1 MINNRKKDSIVER
14 EVAKFIDEHLY
25 ENKEIFKEYAR
36 TDGKEEQIS
45 GSDVVL
51 STSDGKLNRVVVDE
65 KVAARYANSGLGT
78 FTLELSFIGRNGNKK
93 CGWFIDN
100 TKTTQYY
107 LFGWLNKV
115 DIPYNEKTKRWE
127 TDLINSENIKELEW
141 CLVSKDKILKF
152 LEKKGWTIEKLA
164 KQDEAIRKKGYVKT
178 KEFIDDVAFRYS
190 DAYIEKPINIMLKK
204 ETYLKLSDY
213 KGIIKA

>member
-14 EVAKFIDEHLY
+14 EIAKFIDAHLY

-36 TDGKEEQIS
+36 TDGKEEQIK

-127 TDLINSENIKELEW
+127 TDLIKSENIKELEW
-141 CLVSKDKILKF
+141 CLVSKDKILKS

-204 ETYLKLSDY
+204 ETYLKLSNY

>member
-1 MINNRKKDSIVER
+1 MINNREKDSIVER
-14 EVAKFIDEHLY
+14 EIAKFIDTHLY
-25 ENKEIFKEYAR
+25 ENKELFKEYAR
-36 TDGKEEQIS
+36 TDGKEEQIN

-115 DIPYNEKTKRWE
+115 DIPYNEKTKRWK

-190 DAYIEKPINIMLKK
+190 DTYIEKPINIMLKK
-204 ETYLKLSDY
+204 ETYLKLSNY

>member
-1 MINNRKKDSIVER
+1 MINNREKDSIVER
-14 EVAKFIDEHLY
+14 EIAKFMDSHLY

-65 KVAARYANSGLGT
+65 KVAARYANSGLDT

-115 DIPYNEKTKRWE
+115 DIPYNEKAKRWE
-127 TDLINSENIKELEW
+127 TDLIKSENIKELEW

-178 KEFIDDVAFRYS
+178 KEFVDEVAFRYS

-204 ETYLKLSDY
+204 ETYLKLSNY

>member
-1 MINNRKKDSIVER
+1 MINNREKDSIVER
-14 EVAKFIDEHLY
+14 EIAKFIDTHLY
-25 ENKEIFKEYAR
+25 ENKELFKEYAR
-36 TDGKEEQIS
+36 TDGKEEQIN

-204 ETYLKLSDY
+204 ETYLKLSNY
-213 KGIIKA
+213 KGIIKT

>member
-1 MINNRKKDSIVER
+1 MINNREKDSIVER
-14 EVAKFIDEHLY
+14 EIAKFIDTHLY

-36 TDGKEEQIS
+36 TDGKEEQIN

-107 LFGWLNKV
+107 LFGWINKV
-115 DIPYNEKTKRWE
+115 GIPYNEKTKRWE

-204 ETYLKLSDY
+204 ETYLKLSNY